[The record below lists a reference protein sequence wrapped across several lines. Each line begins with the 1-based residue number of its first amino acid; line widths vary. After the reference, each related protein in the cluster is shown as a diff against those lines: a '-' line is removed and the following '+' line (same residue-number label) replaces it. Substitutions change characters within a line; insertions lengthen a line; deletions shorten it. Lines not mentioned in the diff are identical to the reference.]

1 MMSVFSNMQPTSP
14 YTMQHFAMG
23 LNMSNLRTLEINNN
37 PIGTRSIVQLLDNI
51 NAPSLTHLKLSMTM
65 LERNLREGQLTNP
78 LWASELQKEGW
89 EQEEAHDT
97 WRKEI
102 SKVGNSIVKLVSR
115 DKREEGYAPRLERLS
130 LNGNDLG
137 WRTVKKIVRSIVD
150 SNRNLIEVELF
161 ATMTAGD
168 SDDEE
173 DEPTGLKRVISI
185 GTMYYRNQQANRT
198 NHGQGNATPP
208 RKNSLKTE
216 SMSAKIALTKESW
229 RGELGRHLWKNRLRR
244 KDVKDASRYILPIA
258 RVLTCKCREGPGKPY
273 FPFTKL
279 PPEIRAK
286 VILYLDDKG
295 ILTSQQMKRILSFA
309 SNPATLGYGCMSK
322 DLGLS
327 ELALQQIRKEAQG
340 IEEEDTNDYGLIPH
354 HRWSWQEMIRD
365 FPMPRDWP
373 ATILDENM
381 RRSKAG
387 DGEDDHSET
396 EGLGGGGPD
405 GLGGV
410 TYERAGPDAARRR
423 WLEEQSGLHAFWE
436 STGTYREE

>member
-1 MMSVFSNMQPTSP
+1 MH
-14 YTMQHFAMG
+14 TMQQFATA
-23 LNMSNLRTLEINNN
+23 LNVSNLRTLEINNN
-37 PIGTRSIVQLLDNI
+37 PIGTRSIVQFLDDI

-65 LERNLREGQLTNP
+65 LERNLREDQLRNP
-78 LWASELQKEGW
+78 LWTSSAENENW
-89 EQEEAHDT
+89 EEESAHDI
-97 WRKEI
+97 WRREMM
-102 SKVGNSIVKLVSR
+102 KVGDSVSNLISS
-115 DKREEGYAPRLERLS
+115 KRGKGGYAPRLERLS

-137 WRTVKKIVRSIVD
+137 WRTVKKIVKSILND
-150 SNRNLIEVELF
+150 NRNLIEVELF

-173 DEPTGLKRVISI
+173 DEKSTGLRRVISV
-185 GTMYYRNQQANRT
+185 GTMYYRNQQASRI

-208 RKNSLKTE
+208 RKNSVKMETSSEKT
-216 SMSAKIALTKESW
+216 ILTKENW
-229 RGELGRHLWKNRLRR
+229 RGELGRHLWRNRLKR

-258 RVLTCKCREGPGKPY
+258 RVLTCKCREASNKPL

-286 VILYLDDKG
+286 VVSFLDDKM
-295 ILTSQQMKRILSFA
+295 ILSSQQMKRILSFA
-309 SNPATLGYGCMSK
+309 SNPATLGYGSISK

-327 ELALQQIRKEAQG
+327 DLALQQIRKEAQG
-340 IEEEDTNDYGLIPH
+340 IDEDDKYDYGLIPH
-354 HRWSWQEMIRD
+354 HRWSWKEMVCD

-373 ATILDENM
+373 ATISDENM

-387 DGEDDHSET
+387 EGEDDHSET

-405 GLGGV
+405 GLGGA
-410 TYERAGPDAARRR
+410 TYERSGPDAARRR